1 MKKFSTVKELN
12 EMEFAQPLINSKE
25 NMMDLLVAASGN
37 DQRVLIDIVNCLTE
51 DQMKKCYNKLIKVY
65 GYTGAA
71 GQRVELKPEA

>member
-71 GQRVELKPEA
+71 